1 MIMFYLQKQ
10 PKLAD
15 FGWSA
20 HSPHNRRI
28 TTCGTPDY
36 LPPEIVNHK
45 EYNQKVD
52 NWCIGVLAYE
62 LLTGHPPFESTEKDT
77 TYKRILK
84 LDFSFPSYVSEHAR
98 DFIRKLIVLD
108 PSKRLS
114 LSEVSNHPWIKS
126 VDNYTVTKSLY
137 ICLYNTVPIIIY

>member
-1 MIMFYLQKQ
+1 M
-10 PKLAD
+10 
-15 FGWSA
+15 
-20 HSPHNRRI
+20 
-28 TTCGTPDY
+28 
-36 LPPEIVNHK
+36 
-45 EYNQKVD
+45 D